1 MSYQE
6 KVAMKIFINDS
17 SALFQ
22 MRWHYL
28 LLPVFIL
35 MIAVITSLNVTAAEE
50 EDIAVIIAQELDLD
64 QGQTDQL
71 RAQMKKFGDQ
81 LEALMAEQEG
91 EDADPEKM
99 INGIKQAQDAHN
111 KEVEK
116 IMGKDK
122 FKQYEAMK
130 EKAIKGIF
138 ADLIEIQLMDV
149 QPKTSLS
156 NDQVTKLAGV
166 LGDSKYRLIQ
176 VAWENAGKSLRP
188 RQKIQVAKQLKG
200 IQRDARAG
208 IEGILTPEQLAAW
221 DKHMEEQKKK

>member
-1 MSYQE
+1 
-6 KVAMKIFINDS
+6 MKKIIKEVGASGGKQWFIQVVS
-17 SALFQ
+17 V
-22 MRWHYL
+22 L
-28 LLPVFIL
+28 LL
-35 MIAVITSLNVTAAEE
+35 MTAIAVSNNLLAAEE
-50 EDIAVIIAQELDLD
+50 DDIAVIIAQELELD

-71 RAQMKKFGDQ
+71 RAAMKKFGDQ

-130 EKAIKGIF
+130 EAAIKGIL

-156 NDQVTKLAGV
+156 NEQVTKLAEV
-166 LGDSKYRLIQ
+166 LGDSKYRLIK

-188 RQKIQVAKQLKG
+188 RQKIQLGKQLKG
-200 IQRDARAG
+200 IQRDTRAG
-208 IEGILTPEQLAAW
+208 VEGILTPEQLAAW
-221 DKHMEEQKKK
+221 DKHMEEQKNK

>member
-1 MSYQE
+1 MNNQY
-6 KVAMKIFINDS
+6 KVQMAPSDRRNYFPVLTVFVFL
-17 SALFQ
+17 ALAFASQ
-22 MRWHYL
+22 I
-28 LLPVFIL
+28 VV
-35 MIAVITSLNVTAAEE
+35 ATE
-50 EDIAVIIAQELDLD
+50 EDDIAAIIAHELELD

-130 EKAIKGIF
+130 EQAIKGIF

-156 NDQVTKLAGV
+156 NEQVTKLAEV

-176 VAWENAGKSLRP
+176 VAWENAGKTLRP
-188 RQKIQVAKQLKG
+188 RQKIQLANQLKG
-200 IQRDARAG
+200 IQRDTRTG
-208 IEGILTPEQLAAW
+208 VEGILTPEQLAAW
-221 DKHMEEQKKK
+221 DKHMEEQKKN

>member
-1 MSYQE
+1 
-6 KVAMKIFINDS
+6 MKKILKEVGASAGSQWFIQLVS
-17 SALFQ
+17 V
-22 MRWHYL
+22 L
-28 LLPVFIL
+28 LL
-35 MIAVITSLNVTAAEE
+35 MMAIAASNNLAAEE
-50 EDIAVIIAQELDLD
+50 EDIAAIIAQELELD

-71 RAQMKKFGDQ
+71 RAEMKKFGDQ

-130 EKAIKGIF
+130 EQAIKGIF
-138 ADLIEIQLMDV
+138 ADLIAIQLMDV

-156 NDQVTKLAGV
+156 NEQVDKLADL
-166 LGDSKYRLIQ
+166 LGDSKYRLIK

-188 RQKIQVAKQLKG
+188 RQKVSLARQLKG
-200 IQRDARAG
+200 IQSDTRAG
-208 IEGILTPEQLAAW
+208 VEGILTPEQLAAW
-221 DKHMEEQKKK
+221 DKHMEEQKQK

>member
-1 MSYQE
+1 MKKIINVASAPLEQKWFVQVLSILLIVMAMAVSY
-6 KVAMKIFINDS
+6 
-17 SALFQ
+17 
-22 MRWHYL
+22 
-28 LLPVFIL
+28 
-35 MIAVITSLNVTAAEE
+35 SLNAAEDD
-50 EDIAVIIAQELDLD
+50 DIAVIIAQELELD

-71 RAQMKKFGDQ
+71 SASMDKLGSQ
-81 LEALMAEQEG
+81 LEALMEEQEK

-122 FKQYEAMK
+122 FKQYEALK

-156 NDQVTKLAGV
+156 NEQVTKLAEV
-166 LGDSKYRLIQ
+166 LGDSKYQLVK

-188 RQKIQVAKQLKG
+188 RQKIQLGNKLKG
-200 IQRDARAG
+200 IQRDTRTG
-208 IEGILTPEQLAAW
+208 VEGILTPEQLQAW
-221 DKHMEEQKKK
+221 DKHMEEQKAKQ